1 MKFNVTGMGCAMC
14 QQRVEKAALEVAGVE
29 SAVVSL
35 LTNSMEANGDFD
47 AAAVCEAVKAAG
59 YGCEIAS
66 PSK

>member
-1 MKFNVTGMGCAMC
+1 MC

-35 LTNSMEANGDFD
+35 LTNSLEATGEFD

-59 YGCEIAS
+59 YGCEACS
-66 PSK
+66 PSE